1 MVCFWPEKSHNL
13 TFVLII
19 KFLKSLILVSGCIYV
34 LHLIGIWNLGGKS
47 HLYSSSEPMVLRIGH
62 WSKSIRTKA
71 SGEESRERHN
81 AASQASRE
89 CALWEGVIQELECPV
104 CLEHLP
110 LQRIHGCRLLTS
122 CGSMTRNSEIIMVI
136 IISGFH

>member
-34 LHLIGIWNLGGKS
+34 LHLIGIWNLGGKA

-62 WSKSIRTKA
+62 
-71 SGEESRERHN
+71 
-81 AASQASRE
+81 
-89 CALWEGVIQELECPV
+89 
-104 CLEHLP
+104 
-110 LQRIHGCRLLTS
+110 
-122 CGSMTRNSEIIMVI
+122 
-136 IISGFH
+136 